1 MKKIVV
7 GGMMIVFFSLLSPQ
21 AWAQVDPKTLN
32 IPGACGTL
40 YGKCC
45 EYKEIRIVKPD
56 VAVDIGVRIL
66 LNKVYSVIESII
78 KPVLNPFNDIA
89 KSIVQ
94 PCAQGTPSTPGN
106 TNDPSCQCIPPQQDP
121 LKALREMCDRNPRER
136 TVCLACVEGNPPGIW
151 SSVGCVKADFR
162 SFIQDTVLRLGVS
175 FAGIAALLCIIYASI
190 LMQTSR
196 GNPESIKKAQ
206 ELLTSCIMGLLLII
220 FSVFILRLIGIT
232 ILRIPGLN

>member
-1 MKKIVV
+1 MRKI
-7 GGMMIVFFSLLSPQ
+7 IVCGIIAFVYFLLAS
-21 AWAQVDPKTLN
+21 QVSAAIDPKLLK
-32 IPGACGTL
+32 IPGTCGTL
-40 YGKCC
+40 YGQCC
-45 EYKEIRIVKPD
+45 KYEEVKVGLPQPGT
-56 VAVDIGVRIL
+56 GVFNVVLGHVNTVLDNVVRPVL
-66 LNKVYSVIESII
+66 RPFNEMAESI
-78 KPVLNPFNDIA
+78 VR
-89 KSIVQ
+89 

-106 TNDPSCQCIPPQQDP
+106 TKDPSCQCIPPQQDP
-121 LKALREMCDRNPRER
+121 LRALREMCDRNPAER
-136 TVCLACVEGNPPGIW
+136 TVCLACIEGNPPGIW

-162 SFIQDTVLRLGVS
+162 SFIQDTVLRLGIS